1 VEVNNF
7 QNRHIRQNDEDD
19 NNNNNRQIR
28 GRYLKPTRDNAIAI
42 IKKMIVDDNYD
53 PNEVR
58 DMLNIPARSFER
70 YLHQAFEEERE
81 GYVKSVGTTRILD
94 KIAVVEA
101 RINKDRRDL
110 INLANDKNVE
120 PKRLMACVEAYK
132 VAGALNMAI
141 LKLHDELL
149 PKLFT
154 ERKQIDY
161 TDAIHITVSGKRMS
175 LRQYI
180 NSLPDDEVQ
189 EEEQQNNNKLN
200 QEQQQQQRQ
209 LELQQKS
216 REQEAW
222 DMANQRGE
230 LGVIGSEP
238 PEWWINDYRAKQSLR

>member
-1 VEVNNF
+1 VKRLTAINLANVPIQENDVE
-7 QNRHIRQNDEDD
+7 D
-19 NNNNNRQIR
+19 NANSSSKR

-42 IKKMIVDDNYD
+42 IKKMIVEDNYD

-70 YLHQAFEEERE
+70 YIHQAFEEERE
-81 GYVKSVGTTRILD
+81 GYVKSVGTTRVLD
-94 KIAVVEA
+94 KIAIVEA

-120 PKRLMACVEAYK
+120 PKRLQAAVEAYK

-154 ERKQIDY
+154 ERNQLDY
-161 TDAIHITVSGKRMS
+161 TDVIHITVDGKRMS

-189 EEEQQNNNKLN
+189 EQQQNNNKLN
-200 QEQQQQQRQ
+200 QEQQQQQH
-209 LELQQKS
+209 QQH
-216 REQEAW
+216 Q
-222 DMANQRGE
+222 
-230 LGVIGSEP
+230 
-238 PEWWINDYRAKQSLR
+238 